1 MLAALRPRL
10 ARLGTVA
17 LVALTIA
24 LGAAPAG
31 AGPLGL
37 NNGDTITSVEWDA
50 LMSTPGQGGAYDNP
64 TGLFHTDGRVTAVN
78 IQGPTTVLQSNV
90 DFEFDLAFVS
100 ESLNFVNF
108 PPTVFSNIVLG
119 SAGNAV
125 AGPDVIVRENGNTI
139 LFGDFTSLVVAAG
152 DIDVLN
158 GSSQIVAVGR
168 ITITGGDANLVNALG
183 GAGVGQANI
192 LLTASIFG
200 FSPDVTTLL
209 ADQVLFNSNFAVSLS
224 GTLIPLSSA
233 PFVPEPSTALLLGGG
248 LIALIGVTRRARR

>member
-10 ARLGTVA
+10 ARLETVA

-24 LGAAPAG
+24 FGAAPAG

-37 NNGDTITSVEWDA
+37 NPGDTITSVEWDA
-50 LMSTPGQGGAYDNP
+50 LMSNSPQGGAYNNA
-64 TGLFHTDGRVTAVN
+64 TGLFSADGRVTAVN

-90 DFEFDLAFVS
+90 DFNFDLDFIS
-100 ESLNFVNF
+100 ETLNFASF

-119 SAGNAV
+119 TPGNSV

-139 LFGDFTSLVVAAG
+139 LFGNFTSLVVAAG
-152 DIDVLN
+152 DIDVTV

-183 GAGVGQANI
+183 GAGLGQANI

-200 FSPDVTTLL
+200 FSPDVATLL
-209 ADQVLFNSNFAVSLS
+209 ADQMLFNSNFMVSLS
-224 GTLIPLSSA
+224 GTLIPLASA
-233 PFVPEPSTALLLGGG
+233 PFVPEPSTALLVGGG